1 MKHGQKRE
9 ISVQFCQ
16 GIQETI
22 DLFQRRQKCVC
33 VRAPVYVRVCEY
45 VCERVWVGVTVCAM
59 CVSVCACVCAMCV
72 CVCAVCVCVCVCVLQ
87 MCFVYKCANKP
98 INYDEEL
105 NIVLHDPCSDIQ
117 TFERK
122 RAVLSHTRLRCIAAV
137 TFSRSTR
144 SSISEA
150 AELQVCPIAFIERSG
165 EIRKST
171 RIATAQKQSGS
182 GPAAGCVSR
191 NKPPLTG
198 A

>member
-1 MKHGQKRE
+1 
-9 ISVQFCQ
+9 
-16 GIQETI
+16 
-22 DLFQRRQKCVC
+22 
-33 VRAPVYVRVCEY
+33 
-45 VCERVWVGVTVCAM
+45 
-59 CVSVCACVCAMCV
+59 
-72 CVCAVCVCVCVCVLQ
+72 

-117 TFERK
+117 TFECK
-122 RAVLSHTRLRCIAAV
+122 RAVLSHTWLRCIAAV
-137 TFSRSTR
+137 TFSRSAC

-165 EIRKST
+165 EICKSM